1 MARKLVEL
9 IKNTPFYYPLKRSN
23 WANFLFD
30 RNKFNQTKAE
40 LTFLKSIL
48 PTNTSHSIIFDV
60 GANIGF
66 KTNIFSILCKQVIA
80 FEPDQSNLTFLRG
93 LFASKRNVSIEP
105 VGISSTKGK
114 HTFFIHEKGSG
125 FNTLNPKWKEKLES
139 ADNRWK
145 TSYAFEG
152 STTIETITLDD
163 AIAQYGKP
171 AYIKIDVEGH
181 ELEVVKGLSQA
192 VPLLSIEANLPEFL
206 NETIEI
212 IKHLQNINRATT
224 YNITNSDKFMFDK
237 FMSATETINFLNGT
251 TLKYLEVYAKTGY

>member
-1 MARKLVEL
+1 M
-9 IKNTPFYYPLKRSN
+9 
-23 WANFLFD
+23 
-30 RNKFNQTKAE
+30 
-40 LTFLKSIL
+40 
-48 PTNTSHSIIFDV
+48 
-60 GANIGF
+60 
-66 KTNIFSILCKQVIA
+66 
-80 FEPDQSNLTFLRG
+80 
-93 LFASKRNVSIEP
+93 
-105 VGISSTKGK
+105 
-114 HTFFIHEKGSG
+114 
-125 FNTLNPKWKEKLES
+125 
-139 ADNRWK
+139 
-145 TSYAFEG
+145 
-152 STTIETITLDD
+152 DD

-212 IKHLQNINRATT
+212 IKHLQNLNRATT